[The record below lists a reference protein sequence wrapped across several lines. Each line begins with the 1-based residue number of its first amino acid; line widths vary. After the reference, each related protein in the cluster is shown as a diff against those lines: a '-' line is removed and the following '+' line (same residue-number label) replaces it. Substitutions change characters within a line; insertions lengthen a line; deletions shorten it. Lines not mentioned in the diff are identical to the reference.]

1 MIKTIRV
8 MLEYGTYPIWLYD
21 EYNEILDNDNP
32 PEWNNDKELTD
43 AFMAVSDLY
52 DTFFIDTPKVFEYIG
67 CPDDATK
74 QKLSK
79 LFDKA
84 MKILIK
90 KNNGKYKIWNSVDID
105 KDVDLSK
112 DVHDQPKLKEQ
123 DPNLAMSLS

>member
-1 MIKTIRV
+1 MITTIRV

-21 EYNEILDNDNP
+21 EDNEILDNDNP
-32 PEWNNDKELTD
+32 PEWDNDKELTD

-52 DTFFIDTPKVFEYIG
+52 DTFFVDTPQVFEYIG
-67 CPDDATK
+67 CPDEATK
-74 QKLSK
+74 QKLSD

-112 DVHDQPKLKEQ
+112 DVHD
-123 DPNLAMSLS
+123 